1 MITKSWWLVGLLGL
15 GIAAALPVVG
25 HLIRGEADERCA
37 WDGLGLEPIYQVRII
52 EETGNA
58 YTFCCLR
65 CAESWLEQRG
75 RQPVRI
81 LVTDEASGTEISA
94 SQAHYVRSTVATN
107 AVTGNRRHVF
117 RTVEDALKH
126 AEAAHGRRLLGAERP
141 FANKVLSQ

>member
-1 MITKSWWLVGLLGL
+1 VDFLSDILSGFPYCDNTLFANGL
-15 GIAAALPVVG
+15 
-25 HLIRGEADERCA
+25 
-37 WDGLGLEPIYQVRII
+37 
-52 EETGNA
+52 
-58 YTFCCLR
+58 
-65 CAESWLEQRG
+65 
-75 RQPVRI
+75 
-81 LVTDEASGTEISA
+81 SA